1 MDKNM
6 IYSDFYGRIIILTK
20 RNDITHVEIGKYINL
35 EKGAITARAKRNGN
49 LKPEEIKK
57 IEEAFDVQLD
67 SISIINNSGDRIS
80 DDTVEERT
88 ENFGKRL
95 FKIQEKNDLTDR
107 QMAKLLGI
115 YEDEY
120 VDLVY
125 GDKEP
130 NMRVLN
136 NIKSHFQVSIDYL
149 LYGE

>member
-1 MDKNM
+1 MLYNDLLTRLT
-6 IYSDFYGRIIILTK
+6 YLTK
-20 RNDITHVEIGKYINL
+20 RNNLSQKEIGDSINV
-35 EKGAITARAKRNGN
+35 ERRAMNGRADRNSKF
-49 LKPEEIKK
+49 KPDEIKK
-57 IEEAFDVQLD
+57 IEQAFNVELD
-67 SISIINNSGDRIS
+67 SVSIINNSGNRKSDETVKDRI
-80 DDTVEERT
+80 

-95 FKIQEKNDLTDR
+95 YKIQEKNDLTDR

-120 VDLVY
+120 LDLAY

-130 NMRVLN
+130 NLRILN

>member
-1 MDKNM
+1 MK
-6 IYSDFYGRIIILTK
+6 YSDFYGKIIILTK
-20 RNDITHVEIGKYINL
+20 RNDLTHAEIGDCIGI
-35 EKGAITARAKRNGN
+35 ERGAIFARAKRNSKF
-49 LKPEEIKK
+49 KPDEIKK

>member
-1 MDKNM
+1 ML
-6 IYSDFYGRIIILTK
+6 SESIINLKFLTN
-20 RNDITHVEIGKYINL
+20 RNNISQLEIGRAIGA
-35 EKGAITARAKRNGN
+35 EKGAINARAKRNSKF
-49 LKPEEIKK
+49 KPDEIKK

>member
-1 MDKNM
+1 ML
-6 IYSDFYGRIIILTK
+6 YSDILAKTIYLTN
-20 RNDITHVEIGKYINL
+20 RNDISQTEIGTTIGLDRAAANK
-35 EKGAITARAKRNGN
+35 RAKRNSKF
-49 LKPEEIKK
+49 KPEEIKK
-57 IEEAFDVQLD
+57 IEQAFNIDLD
-67 SISIINNSGDRIS
+67 SISIINNSGAKIS
-80 DDTVEERT
+80 DDTISERI

-95 FKIQEKNDLTDR
+95 YKIQEKNDLTDR

-120 VDLVY
+120 VDLAY

-130 NMRVLN
+130 NMRILN

>member
-1 MDKNM
+1 M
-6 IYSDFYGRIIILTK
+6 SESIINLKFLTN
-20 RNDITHVEIGKYINL
+20 RNNISQLEIGRAIGA
-35 EKGAITARAKRNGN
+35 EKGAINARAKRNSKF
-49 LKPEEIKK
+49 KPDEIKK

>member
-1 MDKNM
+1 MDRVAVH
-6 IYSDFYGRIIILTK
+6 GRAN
-20 RNDITHVEIGKYINL
+20 RNSKF
-35 EKGAITARAKRNGN
+35 
-49 LKPEEIKK
+49 KPDEIKK
-57 IEEAFDVQLD
+57 IEQAFNVELD
-67 SISIINNSGDRIS
+67 SVSIINNSGEKVK
-80 DDTVEERT
+80 DDTIIERT

-120 VDLVY
+120 VDLAY

-130 NMRVLN
+130 NLRVLN
-136 NIKSHFQVSIDYL
+136 NIKSNFQVSIDYL

>member
-1 MDKNM
+1 M
-6 IYSDFYGRIIILTK
+6 IENTDYNSILTKLIFLTK
-20 RNDITHVEIGKYINL
+20 RNNISNSEIGKSIDV
-35 EKGAITARAKRNGN
+35 ERQAMSGRADRNSKF
-49 LKPEEIKK
+49 KPIEIKK
-57 IEEAFDVQLD
+57 IEQTFDIELD
-67 SISIINNSGDRIS
+67 SVSIINNSGERIK
-80 DDTVEERT
+80 DDAIKERT

-120 VDLVY
+120 IDLAY

-130 NMRVLN
+130 NMRILN
-136 NIKSHFQVSIDYL
+136 NIKSNFQVSIDYL

>member
-1 MDKNM
+1 M
-6 IYSDFYGRIIILTK
+6 IYNDLLTKLTYLTK
-20 RNDITHVEIGKYINL
+20 RNNLSNTEIGNAINV
-35 EKGAITARAKRNGN
+35 ERRAMSGRADRNSKF
-49 LKPEEIKK
+49 KPEEIKK
-57 IEEAFDVQLD
+57 IEQAFNVELD
-67 SISIINNSGDRIS
+67 SVSIINNSGERIS
-80 DDTVEERT
+80 DDKIKDRT

-120 VDLVY
+120 VDLAY

-130 NMRVLN
+130 NMRILN
-136 NIKSHFQVSIDYL
+136 NIKSNFQVSIDYL